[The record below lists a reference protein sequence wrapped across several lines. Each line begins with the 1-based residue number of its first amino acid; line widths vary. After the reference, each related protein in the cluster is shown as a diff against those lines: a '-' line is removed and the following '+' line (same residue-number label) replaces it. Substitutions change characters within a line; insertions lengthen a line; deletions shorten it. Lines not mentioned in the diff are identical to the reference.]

1 MSTSSSLWSF
11 LTTASNWSG
20 ANGIADRLVVHVWVS
35 LLAVAAAAV
44 ISIPLGVVVG
54 GRDRGQVAATGVA
67 NLGRAIPSLAVLAFV
82 VAAGWGIG
90 FVPTFIAMFALAVP
104 PMFVSAATGVAEV
117 DRGVLDAAG
126 GLGMTHSQVV
136 RRVQVPLAVPLI
148 ISGVRIAVSQ
158 VIATATLGAF
168 VGYNTLGRF
177 ITVGRANGDNGMLYG
192 GVVLVVAL
200 ALIADVGFRVLQRS
214 LTPWSRRRPRRRRR
228 ATTRSTSDR
237 PEIVDDATIAH

>member
-1 MSTSSSLWSF
+1 MSTQSSLWSF

-20 ANGIADRLVVHVWVS
+20 ANGIGDRLVVHLWVS
-35 LLAVAAAAV
+35 LAAVVAAGV
-44 ISIPLGVVVG
+44 IAIPLGVLVG
-54 GRDRGQVAATGVA
+54 GRERGQVAATAVA

-104 PMFVSAATGVAEV
+104 PMFVSTATGVAEV
-117 DRGVLDAAG
+117 DTGVLDAAR
-126 GLGMTHSQVV
+126 GLGMTPRQVV
-136 RRVQVPLAVPLI
+136 RRVRVPLAIPLI
-148 ISGVRIAVSQ
+148 ISGVRIVVSQ

-192 GVVLVVAL
+192 GVLLVVGL
-200 ALIADVGFRVLQRS
+200 AILAELGFRAVQRS
-214 LTPWSRRRPRRRRR
+214 LTPWARARRGRRRRGAR
-228 ATTRSTSDR
+228 AQV
-237 PEIVDDATIAH
+237 VDAMPIPD